1 MKLTAEHVYKTIHG
15 APILQDVDL
24 TLEGGTIYGFVGRN
38 GSGKTTALLCGGCVC
53 RGRTTEW

>member
-1 MKLTAEHVYKTIHG
+1 MHG